1 MQVGEQIK
9 IRERHTWIAGCV
21 CSSSS
26 FGELWLSP
34 LNYCAPLLPTIRCC
48 LPSFLPSSLLTRHCP
63 LYATNACHRRHPS
76 ARVNCLS
83 HHPKIPPT
91 TYARARIACN
101 QTTCPHSPT
110 QSTPP
115 ASSEARIPHSLL
127 VACCYIH
134 RGPSATPAY
143 VTAPEQRPIS
153 QPPSFLSLTPR
164 FICYHHEGTQKG
176 NGT

>member
-9 IRERHTWIAGCV
+9 IRERHTWTAGCV

-91 TYARARIACN
+91 IYARARIACN

-115 ASSEARIPHSLL
+115 RPLKLAFHTPYSSR
-127 VACCYIH
+127 V
-134 RGPSATPAY
+134 
-143 VTAPEQRPIS
+143 VTSTGVRQRR
-153 QPPSFLSLTPR
+153 LHT
-164 FICYHHEGTQKG
+164 
-176 NGT
+176 